1 MDSLDEVST
10 NQSFNPL
17 LVLPVVLSALWVLYD
32 VFYASYLLAFL
43 VNTILNLYL
52 RETGVHIGQLRLS
65 LLTGRVIFKD
75 VQIYRRDDCFH
86 IVDGYGVLRWW
97 RRPITTGLIECDVM
111 DMLI

>member
-52 RETGVHIGQLRLS
+52 RETGVHIG
-65 LLTGRVIFKD
+65 
-75 VQIYRRDDCFH
+75 
-86 IVDGYGVLRWW
+86 
-97 RRPITTGLIECDVM
+97 
-111 DMLI
+111 